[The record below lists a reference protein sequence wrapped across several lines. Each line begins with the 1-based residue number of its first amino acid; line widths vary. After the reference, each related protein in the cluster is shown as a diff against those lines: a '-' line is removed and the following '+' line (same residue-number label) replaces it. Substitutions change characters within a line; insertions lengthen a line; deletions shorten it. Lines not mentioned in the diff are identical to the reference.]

1 MASSPHLKNPRSSI
15 SADPAARDWASL
27 PPDILISVFLMLGP
41 TEIMLGAE
49 RVCAAWRRVAVD
61 DPALW
66 RRIDMGTGVL
76 PFSSGGRAAVH
87 SAVDRAAGECE
98 AFSGPCDNH
107 LLFYLSTLP
116 ESPACEASVRG
127 EQSSELG
134 AQQATSP

>member
-1 MASSPHLKNPRSSI
+1 MASSPHLKNPRSSA
-15 SADPAARDWASL
+15 SAAPAARDWASL

-41 TEIMLGAE
+41 AEIMRGAE
-49 RVCAAWRRVAVD
+49 RACAAWRRVAVD

-87 SAVDRAAGECE
+87 AAMDRAAGECE

-107 LLFYLSTLP
+107 LLFYL
-116 ESPACEASVRG
+116 VRRY
-127 EQSSELG
+127 SN
-134 AQQATSP
+134 PF